1 MREVEVKCICLWE
14 NRNEN
19 ARGHEGVDNPSH
31 PLCRILL
38 WFRSILREVPLVKR
52 LWRTNEKIRADYL
65 VGVRIPEN
73 TWPVQSRK
81 EMPLALHLRFISM
94 CILDNAW
101 FFFLFLCFWQ
111 SICSSPIFVW
121 QLCARSSS
129 CQVFIAIN
137 CQINGPQVDFRID
150 LRRTRLNS
158 WIVYI

>member
-1 MREVEVKCICLWE
+1 MEVKLLWE

-19 ARGHEGVDNPSH
+19 SRGHEGVDNPSH
-31 PLCRILL
+31 PSCRTLL

-81 EMPLALHLRFISM
+81 EMPLALHLRFIST

-101 FFFLFLCFWQ
+101 FYFFFFFLFLYFL
-111 SICSSPIFVW
+111 SIDLLITDICLAVVCQKFV
-121 QLCARSSS
+121 
-129 CQVFIAIN
+129 CQVFIAAN